1 MGPGAG
7 SPFKPTGKNP
17 SIWDLITQ
25 RNAAAMQQAVQ
36 SGAYGGT
43 PGVTRPIP
51 VAVPEPVPI
60 QAPLPISA
68 VATEAVNS
76 GSRAATQAQNEQAQ
90 LGLFGNA
97 MSKMFDSPV
106 IGTAVDRLLELAMRP
121 EAQQAQFGD
130 RWFSP
135 LTRAAAGQRMEE
147 RAAEQQQQDFMK
159 QLMLAQA
166 KVKPEQMTAEQ
177 VKAYNDYKAN
187 EDTLRTLDAMEQLVL
202 QGNASGGMWKSIGTA
217 TANLGRFFG
226 FDIPTTGEEEFNQGR
241 ASFVS
246 KLKGSLG
253 KDLSKSDYELLDKY
267 ISEAGAFTSRETLLQ
282 NIRNIK
288 GEYQRRQTDAKNL
301 TDAMGLSYLT
311 DKIPTLSVVSRQ
323 PANQ

>member
-7 SPFKPTGKNP
+7 SPFKPTGNTP
-17 SIWDLITQ
+17 SIWDILTYGKERAGQ
-25 RNAAAMQQAVQ
+25 GMAT
-36 SGAYGGT
+36 AYANQGGS
-43 PGVTRPIP
+43 PVAQPIP
-51 VAVPEPVPI
+51 VAVPESAPI

-166 KVKPEQMTAEQ
+166 KVKPEQMTGVEVQAF
-177 VKAYNDYKAN
+177 NDYKAN
-187 EDTLRTLDAMEQLVL
+187 EETLRTLDAMEKLVL
-202 QGNASGGMWKSIGTA
+202 LGNASGGAWQSIGSA
-217 TANLGRFFG
+217 TANLARAFNI
-226 FDIPTTGEEEFNQGR
+226 DIPLTGEQAFNEKR
-241 ASFVS
+241 ASFVAG
-246 KLKGSLG
+246 LKSSLG
-253 KDLSKSDYELLDKY
+253 KDLSKADYELLDKY
-267 ISEAGAFTSRETLLQ
+267 ISEAGMFTSRETLLQ
-282 NIRNIK
+282 NIKDIK
-288 GEYQRRQTDAKNL
+288 GRYQRKGTDLKLLTDRMGLGDITAARPAPGIASRQT
-301 TDAMGLSYLT
+301 
-311 DKIPTLSVVSRQ
+311 V
-323 PANQ
+323 NQ